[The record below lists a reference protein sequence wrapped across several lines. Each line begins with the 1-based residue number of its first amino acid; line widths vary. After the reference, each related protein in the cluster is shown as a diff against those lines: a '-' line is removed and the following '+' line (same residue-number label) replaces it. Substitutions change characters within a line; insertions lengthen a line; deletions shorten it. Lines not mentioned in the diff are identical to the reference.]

1 MRYLIEKTT
10 ILTVAI
16 LLLALLL
23 SACGKTQSQTQDHR
37 ASDRTAIAQ
46 MAEDGKTFD
55 PWDSDYTGAQF
66 TLRMLSISA
75 NPQIVKAVNDFNQ
88 QSRKYQIELESLF
101 PYDQLLTASELDNAI
116 LKLNSQFISGDLPDI
131 IDLYELPAE
140 IYYSR
145 GIIED
150 LLPYL
155 QNDPDIQLEDYYE
168 NIIDAMMIDG
178 GLPYVTNGV
187 GFRTMIGPKERAG
200 AEPGWTLAEM
210 NAMLDEKGLD
220 ALGNLNG
227 KVFINMMLYTHD
239 FFVDWATGECS
250 FTSDEFISMLETA
263 YRIQAAQVDDIV
275 VGEYEPHYVSFEGI
289 TNFYHMAQFM
299 DYYVGDLEFLG
310 FPCETGEFHAVFP
323 ESRVAISYTCQD
335 KVGAWKFLRTFLTNQ
350 QKSCLFFPIRRDAF
364 ESAAKEIIA
373 GKTNDWSS
381 SYANIKVEESDVAM
395 VRNLIERTHYPYST
409 NVTIQ
414 EIVLDELDKYFN
426 GRESA
431 QDAARYI
438 EGRVKIYLGEQA

>member
-1 MRYLIEKTT
+1 MIEKTT
-10 ILTVAI
+10 ILTAAI

-23 SACGKTQSQTQDHR
+23 SACGKTQSQTQEHR

-55 PWDSDYTGAQF
+55 PWDSDYTGAPI

-140 IYYSR
+140 VYYSR

-150 LLPYL
+150 LMPYL
-155 QNDPDIQLEDYYE
+155 QNDSEIQLEDYYE
-168 NIIDAMMIDG
+168 NIIDAMKIDG

-187 GFRTMIGPKERAG
+187 GFRTMIGPKELAG
-200 AEPGWTLAEM
+200 SKPGWTLAEM

-239 FFVDWATGECS
+239 FFVDWATGECR

-289 TNFYHMAQFM
+289 TIFIIWRSSWTITWAIWSSW
-299 DYYVGDLEFLG
+299 G
-310 FPCETGEFHAVFP
+310 
-323 ESRVAISYTCQD
+323 SRVKQVNFMPFSRNRGLRSAIPVRIRSAHGNSFVHYSPINRNPACFSPSNETHLSRLQ
-335 KVGAWKFLRTFLTNQ
+335 KKSLPGKRTTGQTAMPISRSKNRTWLWYATLLNARIIRTVPMSPF
-350 QKSCLFFPIRRDAF
+350 KRSC
-364 ESAAKEIIA
+364 
-373 GKTNDWSS
+373 
-381 SYANIKVEESDVAM
+381 
-395 VRNLIERTHYPYST
+395 
-409 NVTIQ
+409 
-414 EIVLDELDKYFN
+414 
-426 GRESA
+426 
-431 QDAARYI
+431 
-438 EGRVKIYLGEQA
+438 